1 MTIDKLKARD
11 ARARQALVE
20 YSRGSITETACRDEL
35 SACGWGPVN
44 IEKIITAVKANIVK
58 LGG

>member
-1 MTIDKLKARD
+1 MTIDKMKARD

-20 YSRGSITETACRDEL
+20 YSRGGITETACRDEL
-35 SACGWGPVN
+35 SSCGWGQPN
-44 IEKIITAVKANIVK
+44 IEKIITAVKANILK